1 MTILEYVERV
11 LREANEPLHYN
22 EITRRMLASGWVT
35 RGATPWATVN
45 SVLAMDV
52 KNRGQASR
60 FMRTTRGHFGLNPV
74 RPASERRAES
84 TPPATDEPTYARAV
98 ASPAVSGMGVEGS
111 GVLELAHR
119 VLADEDGPLHTRV
132 ITERMLA
139 LGWQTAGQRPWEIV
153 ASRLYMD
160 VKQRGEA
167 SRFIRSSPGHFT
179 LNQDPQAQAARPQ
192 REQPARVEGQTNGAM
207 SFSDAAEHILR
218 ESGGQPMHY
227 ETITELALD
236 QGLIQTT
243 GLTPAATM
251 YSVIYAENRRREA
264 RGQPPRFVM
273 HGKGMVGL
281 GAWVSHGLAA
291 QIEAHNRGVR
301 EALLARV
308 MEGSPGEFEELV
320 GELLV
325 KLGFEDVEV
334 TPLAGDGGVD
344 VRGTL
349 VVGEVVRIRM
359 AVQAK
364 RWKHKV
370 LAPAVQQV
378 RGSLGAHEQGLI
390 ITTSDFSS
398 GAVTEAIRSNA
409 APVALMN
416 GEQLAALLAE
426 QQIGVSREQHPLYF
440 LEAPEEPE
448 A

>member
-1 MTILEYVERV
+1 MTIIEYAERV
-11 LREANEPLHYN
+11 LREAGEPLHYN
-22 EITRRMLASGWVT
+22 EIARRMLADGWST
-35 RGATPWATVN
+35 RGATPGATVN
-45 SVLAMDV
+45 SVLAVDLV
-52 KNRGQASR
+52 NRGEASR
-60 FMRTTRGHFGLNPV
+60 FMRTKPGHFGLNP
-74 RPASERRAES
+74 ARRAPEG
-84 TPPATDEPTYARAV
+84 TLRATAAPAGV
-98 ASPAVSGMGVEGS
+98 APIPAPSVSREGLEGS
-111 GVLELAHR
+111 GVLDLAYR
-119 VLADEDGPLHTRV
+119 VLAEEGAPLHTRV
-132 ITERMLA
+132 LTERMLKS
-139 LGWQTAGQRPWEIV
+139 GWQTAGQRPWEIV

-160 VKQRGEA
+160 VKNRGEA
-167 SRFIRSSPGHFT
+167 SRFMRTTPAHFALNPDPTPEPERTRRASRPATTSSPSGDST
-179 LNQDPQAQAARPQ
+179 
-192 REQPARVEGQTNGAM
+192 M
-207 SFSDAAEHILR
+207 SFSDAAENVLR

-251 YSVIYAENRRREA
+251 YSVIYAENRRRDA

-281 GAWVSHGLAA
+281 GAWVSQGLAA

-308 MEGSPGEFEELV
+308 MEGTPQEFEELV

-325 KLGFEDVEV
+325 ALGVEDVLV
-334 TPLAGDGGVD
+334 TRLSGDGGID

-349 VVGEVVRIRM
+349 VVGEVVRMKM

-364 RWKHKV
+364 RWKGN
-370 LAPAVQQV
+370 VQASTVREV
-378 RGSLGAHEQGLI
+378 RGSLGAHEWALI

-398 GAVTEAIRSNA
+398 GAVAEAQRADA

-426 QQIGVSREQHPLYF
+426 HEIGVRRDQHPLYY
-440 LEAPEEPE
+440 LDAPEEPE